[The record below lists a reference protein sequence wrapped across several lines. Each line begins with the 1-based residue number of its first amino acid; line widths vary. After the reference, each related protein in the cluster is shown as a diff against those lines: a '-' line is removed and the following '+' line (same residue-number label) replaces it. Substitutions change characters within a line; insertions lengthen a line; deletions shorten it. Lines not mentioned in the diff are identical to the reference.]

1 MVKAKKQI
9 LIQDTEFKKAKNW
22 EGSVCLDDDLL
33 LSDQINKAPMPSEPR
48 KTNFILIG
56 LCTKGKINYRMDTEE
71 LVVHAGELLV
81 VSERHVIDGYKCSD
95 DMEGLCIMMS
105 VDFFHEIIKSVH
117 DVSSLFVFARM
128 QPVMKLEADEIATF
142 TEYFQFIKQ
151 KISDNHNH
159 FRKDLIRTLMLAMF
173 YDVGNVI
180 YRVKNFDESLLRS
193 EKVFTRFLKMVEE
206 NCKRERRVSWYAQQL
221 NITPKYLSTAVKRIS
236 GRTAV
241 EWIESYVTME
251 LRVLLKNSTKSI
263 KEITEELNFPN
274 QSFLGKYFKEHVGM
288 TPSAYRKS

>member
-9 LIQDTEFKKAKNW
+9 QIQDTEFGKAKNW
-22 EGSVCLDDDLL
+22 DGSVCLDNDLL
-33 LSDQINKAPMPSEPR
+33 LSDQINKAPMPSDPR
-48 KTNFILIG
+48 KMNFILIG
-56 LCTKGKINYRMDTEE
+56 LCTKGEISYRMDTEE
-71 LVVHAGELLV
+71 LVVHAGEMLV
-81 VSERHVIDGYKCSD
+81 VSERHVIDGYKRSD

-117 DVSSLFVFARM
+117 DVSSLFVYARM
-128 QPVMKLEADEIATF
+128 QPVMKLEAKEINTF
-142 TEYFQFIKQ
+142 MEYFQAIKQ

-193 EKVFTRFLKMVEE
+193 EKVFTTFLKMVEE
-206 NCKRERRVSWYAQQL
+206 NCKRERRVSWYAHQL

-241 EWIESYVTME
+241 EWIENYVTME

-274 QSFLGKYFKEHVGM
+274 QSFLGKYFKEHVGL

>member
-1 MVKAKKQI
+1 MVKKQKTE
-9 LIQDTEFKKAKNW
+9 IQNTDWAKAKNW

-48 KTNFILIG
+48 KMNFILIG
-56 LCTKGKINYRMDTEE
+56 LCTKGQISYRMDTEE
-71 LVVHAGELLV
+71 LVVHAGEMLV
-81 VSERHVIDGYKCSD
+81 ASERHVIDGYQPSA

-128 QPVMKLEADEIATF
+128 QPVMKLEANEITTF
-142 TEYFQFIKQ
+142 VEYFQVIKQ

-206 NCKRERRVSWYAQQL
+206 NCKHERRVSWYAQQL

-241 EWIESYVTME
+241 EWIENYVTME

>member
-1 MVKAKKQI
+1 MVKKQKPE
-9 LIQDTEFKKAKNW
+9 IQNTDWAKAKNW

-48 KTNFILIG
+48 KMNFILIG
-56 LCTKGKINYRMDTEE
+56 LCTKGQISYRMDTEE
-71 LVVHAGELLV
+71 LVVHAGEMLV
-81 VSERHVIDGYKCSD
+81 ASERHVIDGYQPSA

-128 QPVMKLEADEIATF
+128 QPVMKLEANEITTF
-142 TEYFQFIKQ
+142 VEYFQVIKQ

-241 EWIESYVTME
+241 EWIENYVTME

>member
-48 KTNFILIG
+48 KMNFILIG
-56 LCTKGKINYRMDTEE
+56 LCTKGQISYRMDTEE

-81 VSERHVIDGYKCSD
+81 VSERHVIDGYKCTD

-105 VDFFHEIIKSVH
+105 VNFFHEIIKSVH

>member
-48 KTNFILIG
+48 KMNFILIG

-274 QSFLGKYFKEHVGM
+274 QIFLGKYFKEHVGM

>member
-9 LIQDTEFKKAKNW
+9 QIQDTEFGKAKNW
-22 EGSVCLDDDLL
+22 DGSVCLDNDLL
-33 LSDQINKAPMPSEPR
+33 LSDQINKAPMPSDPR
-48 KTNFILIG
+48 KMNFILIG
-56 LCTKGKINYRMDTEE
+56 LCTKGEISYRMDTEE
-71 LVVHAGELLV
+71 LVVHAGEMLV
-81 VSERHVIDGYKCSD
+81 VSERHVIDGYKRSD

-117 DVSSLFVFARM
+117 DVSSLFVYARM
-128 QPVMKLEADEIATF
+128 QPVMKLEAKEINTF
-142 TEYFQFIKQ
+142 KEYFQAIKQ

-193 EKVFTRFLKMVEE
+193 EKVFTTFLKMVEE

-241 EWIESYVTME
+241 EWIENYVTME

-274 QSFLGKYFKEHVGM
+274 RSFLGKYFKEHVGL
-288 TPSAYRKS
+288 TPTAYRKS

>member
-56 LCTKGKINYRMDTEE
+56 LCTKGKISYRMDTEE

-105 VDFFHEIIKSVH
+105 VNFFHEIIKSVH

-128 QPVMKLEADEIATF
+128 QPVMKLEANEIATF

>member
-56 LCTKGKINYRMDTEE
+56 LCTKGKISYRMDTEE

-241 EWIESYVTME
+241 EWIENYVTME

>member
-48 KTNFILIG
+48 KMNFILIG

-105 VDFFHEIIKSVH
+105 VNFFHEIIKSVH

-180 YRVKNFDESLLRS
+180 YRVKNFDGSLLRS

-241 EWIESYVTME
+241 EWIENYVTME

-274 QSFLGKYFKEHVGM
+274 QSFLGKYVKEHVGM

>member
-48 KTNFILIG
+48 KMNFILIG

-71 LVVHAGELLV
+71 LVVHAGKLLV

>member
-1 MVKAKKQI
+1 MVKKQKTE
-9 LIQDTEFKKAKNW
+9 IQNTDWAKAKNW

-48 KTNFILIG
+48 KMNFILIG
-56 LCTKGKINYRMDTEE
+56 LCTKGQISYRMDTEE
-71 LVVHAGELLV
+71 LVVHAGEMLV
-81 VSERHVIDGYKCSD
+81 ASERHVIDGYQPSA

-128 QPVMKLEADEIATF
+128 QPVMKLEANEITTF
-142 TEYFQFIKQ
+142 VEYFQVIKQ

-241 EWIESYVTME
+241 EWIENYVTME

-274 QSFLGKYFKEHVGM
+274 QSFLVKYFKEHVGM

>member
-1 MVKAKKQI
+1 MVKNQKPE
-9 LIQDTEFKKAKNW
+9 IQLTDWEKAKRW
-22 EGSVCLDDDLL
+22 EGSVTLDDDLL
-33 LSDQINKAPMPSEPR
+33 LSDQIHQAPMPSEPR
-48 KTNFILIG
+48 KMNFILIG
-56 LCTKGKINYRMDTEE
+56 LCTKGSIRYTMDTKE
-71 LVVHAGELLV
+71 LIVHEGEMLV
-81 VSERHVIDGYKCSD
+81 ASERHIIDEYEPSP

-117 DVSSLFVFARM
+117 DISSLFVFTRM
-128 QPVMKLEADEIATF
+128 QPVMKLEADEIVTF
-142 TEYFQFIKQ
+142 KEYFQVIKQ

-180 YRVKNFDESLLRS
+180 YRVKNFDESLLHS
-193 EKVFTRFLKMVEE
+193 EKVFTKFLKMVEE

-221 NITPKYLSTAVKRIS
+221 CITPKYLSTAVKRIS
-236 GRTAV
+236 DRTAV
-241 EWIESYVTME
+241 EWIEDYVTME
-251 LRVLLKNSTKSI
+251 LRVMLKNSSKSI

>member
-1 MVKAKKQI
+1 MVKKQKTE
-9 LIQDTEFKKAKNW
+9 IQNTDWAKAKNW

-48 KTNFILIG
+48 KMNFILIG
-56 LCTKGKINYRMDTEE
+56 LCTKGQISYRMDTEE
-71 LVVHAGELLV
+71 LVVHAGEMLV
-81 VSERHVIDGYKCSD
+81 ASERHVIDGYQPSA

-128 QPVMKLEADEIATF
+128 QPVMKLEANEITTF
-142 TEYFQFIKQ
+142 VEYFQVIKQ

-241 EWIESYVTME
+241 EWIENYVTME

>member
-9 LIQDTEFKKAKNW
+9 QIQDTEFGKAKNW
-22 EGSVCLDDDLL
+22 DGSVCLDNDLL
-33 LSDQINKAPMPSEPR
+33 LSDQINKAPMPSDPR
-48 KTNFILIG
+48 KMNFILIG
-56 LCTKGKINYRMDTEE
+56 LCTKGEISYRMDTEE
-71 LVVHAGELLV
+71 LVVHAGEMLV
-81 VSERHVIDGYKCSD
+81 VSERHVIDGYKRSD

-117 DVSSLFVFARM
+117 DVSSLFVYARM
-128 QPVMKLEADEIATF
+128 QPVMKLEAKEINTF
-142 TEYFQFIKQ
+142 MEYFQAIKQ

-206 NCKRERRVSWYAQQL
+206 NCKRERRVSWYAHQL

-241 EWIESYVTME
+241 EWIENYVTME

-274 QSFLGKYFKEHVGM
+274 QSFLGKYFKEHVGL

>member
-56 LCTKGKINYRMDTEE
+56 LCTKGKISYRMDTEE
-71 LVVHAGELLV
+71 LVVHADELLV

>member
-1 MVKAKKQI
+1 MVKNQKPE
-9 LIQDTEFKKAKNW
+9 IQLTDWEKAKRW
-22 EGSVCLDDDLL
+22 EGSVTLDDDLL
-33 LSDQINKAPMPSEPR
+33 LSDQIHQAPMPSEPR
-48 KTNFILIG
+48 KMNFILIG
-56 LCTKGKINYRMDTEE
+56 LCTKGSIRYTMDTKE
-71 LVVHAGELLV
+71 LIVHEGEMLV
-81 VSERHVIDGYKCSD
+81 ASERHIIDEYEPSP

-117 DVSSLFVFARM
+117 DVSSLFVFTRM
-128 QPVMKLEADEIATF
+128 QPVMKLEADEIVTF
-142 TEYFQFIKQ
+142 KEYFQVIKQ

-180 YRVKNFDESLLRS
+180 YRVKNFDESLLHS
-193 EKVFTRFLKMVEE
+193 EKVFTKFLKMVEE

-221 NITPKYLSTAVKRIS
+221 CITPKYLSTAVKRIS
-236 GRTAV
+236 DRTAV
-241 EWIESYVTME
+241 EWIEDYVTME
-251 LRVLLKNSTKSI
+251 LRVMLKNSSKSI

>member
-56 LCTKGKINYRMDTEE
+56 LCTKGKISYRMDTEE

-105 VDFFHEIIKSVH
+105 VNFFHEIIKSVH

-241 EWIESYVTME
+241 EWIENYVTME

>member
-1 MVKAKKQI
+1 
-9 LIQDTEFKKAKNW
+9 
-22 EGSVCLDDDLL
+22 
-33 LSDQINKAPMPSEPR
+33 
-48 KTNFILIG
+48 
-56 LCTKGKINYRMDTEE
+56 MDTEE
-71 LVVHAGELLV
+71 LVVHAGEMLV
-81 VSERHVIDGYKCSD
+81 ASERHVIDGYQPSA

-241 EWIESYVTME
+241 EWIENYVTME